1 VEILKI
7 GFGGLL
13 RFSGRDPRRQFWPW
27 FAFVYLAMTVIGMV
41 GMIPVMSGIFL
52 QMQRVAREHP
62 EDVTVVQGPASY
74 AVSVQG
80 HGAEFMPNL
89 TPFLVAM
96 GVSLVLMVGLLA
108 AAVTRR
114 LHDSGKPGWLGL
126 MPLPF
131 FIAPFYIMP
140 KFFSMM
146 GTGQEPPVDLIL
158 LLMVNNLSYFVVLG
172 LMVILLVL
180 KSTPGPNRYG
190 PEPLPK
196 LPRQPA

>member
-1 VEILKI
+1 MEILKI

-27 FAFVYLAMTVIGMV
+27 FAFVYGLMTLIAMV
-41 GMIPVMSGIFL
+41 GMVPVMGGVFL
-52 QMQRVAREHP
+52 KMQRVAREHP
-62 EDVTVVQGPASY
+62 EDVTVVQGPTSY
-74 AVSVQG
+74 SMSVQG
-80 HGAEFMPNL
+80 HGAELMPDL

-96 GVSLVLMVGLLA
+96 GLTLVLAVVLLA

-146 GTGQEPPVDLIL
+146 GTGQEPPMELFL

-172 LMVILLVL
+172 IMVVLLVL

-196 LPRQPA
+196 LAPPPA